1 MRRPLL
7 HNVAVEIP
15 EPSYKLEK
23 LLALCEE
30 TYVLLVPELDEEDKA
45 VFNAPIGT

>member
-1 MRRPLL
+1 
-7 HNVAVEIP
+7 VAVEIP

-23 LLALCEE
+23 LLALCKE
-30 TYVLLVPELDEEDKA
+30 TYVTPELDEEDKA

>member
-1 MRRPLL
+1 
-7 HNVAVEIP
+7 VAVEIP

-30 TYVLLVPELDEEDKA
+30 TYVLPELDEEDKA